1 MGFRSN
7 STLKRQLGTWH
18 GRATGSTDRA
28 NTLEKAA
35 KGCPTV
41 AHSCAIGSM
50 GRAKLLVLVLA
61 LKFCWFGYFCTG
73 SS

>member
-18 GRATGSTDRA
+18 SRA
-28 NTLEKAA
+28 NTLEKAV
-35 KGCPTV
+35 KGRPTV
-41 AHSCAIGSM
+41 AHGRACGSM

-61 LKFCWFGYFCTG
+61 LKLCWLGYFCTG